1 MPVTPAADNRTFAAT
16 TDQPSLASSASA
28 RTWTITTDTGF
39 SISGH
44 LPPWATDDP
53 SEHQLPVDRL
63 GIALSDINHH
73 QDVCGHALPLR
84 TPDGSDEP
92 GHDTDPVPVFS
103 GSIDCDP
110 YATEPE
116 PRIPVFNF
124 RLVDDYRMEAL
135 GPEGITELAAAF
147 RAHAEVLDTH
157 VRHALIEARGDWA
170 RQHTNRPA

>member
-1 MPVTPAADNRTFAAT
+1 MPA
-16 TDQPSLASSASA
+16 TDQP

-73 QDVCGHALPLR
+73 QEIHGQTLPLR
-84 TPDGSDEP
+84 TPDPCHPDAQSV
-92 GHDTDPVPVFS
+92 TVFR

-110 YATEPE
+110 YATEPDL
-116 PRIPVFNF
+116 RVPVFNF
-124 RLVDDYRMEAL
+124 HLVDDYRLEAL
-135 GPEGITELAAAF
+135 GPDDITELATTF
-147 RAHAEVLDTH
+147 RAHADLLDHH
-157 VRHALIEARGDWA
+157 VRPALIQARRDWQLHSTLPRA
-170 RQHTNRPA
+170 AAGPHPSER